1 MRPTVLLLLV
11 PFALAACKPKT
22 PDAAPAAATSSA
34 PAPTAPAAP
43 VAPAAPTPPTAPAA
57 SVATAWP
64 SSLVVVGDGY
74 PNAGDPCRRI
84 GESADTADL
93 LDDAAD
99 LVGCPGGAQAPAVLA
114 LVEGHG
120 GRVVKQ
126 YEDVTL
132 VSVPRR

>member
-22 PDAAPAAATSSA
+22 PDAAPAAAASSA

-43 VAPAAPTPPTAPAA
+43 VAPAAPTAPAA
-57 SVATAWP
+57 SAATAWP

-84 GESADTADL
+84 GESAATADL

>member
-1 MRPTVLLLLV
+1 MRPTVLLLLA
-11 PFALAACKPKT
+11 PLALAACQPKT
-22 PDAAPAAATSSA
+22 PDAAPAAAAPSA

-43 VAPAAPTPPTAPAA
+43 AAPSAPASSA
-57 SVATAWP
+57 ATAWP